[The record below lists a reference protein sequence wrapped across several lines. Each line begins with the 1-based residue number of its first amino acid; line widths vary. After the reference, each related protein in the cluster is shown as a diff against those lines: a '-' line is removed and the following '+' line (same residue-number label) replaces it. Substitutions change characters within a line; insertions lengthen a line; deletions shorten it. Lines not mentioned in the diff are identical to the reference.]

1 MLVSLLVPLA
11 FASAAA
17 AKAIR
22 RDALPVAVP
31 GIDGQLN
38 QSTTLPIILDNSAKL
53 LLGGELAYIVA
64 QTTCV
69 PGDVKDRSCG
79 GASHT
84 CFPDPS
90 TAF

>member
-79 GASHT
+79 GA
-84 CFPDPS
+84 
-90 TAF
+90 